1 MIPWLKAAVD
11 TIIFMIVMSLL
22 IILMIILGD

>member
-11 TIIFMIVMSLL
+11 TVIFMITMSLL
-22 IILMIILGD
+22 ITLMIVLVP